1 LSACWALWVR
11 GPRDSLVPAC
21 RCQSVTG
28 LDFGGSSAD
37 VKVQSA
43 EWLRRSGRLAGRLVG
58 AWVEV
63 RKTPR
68 NSNLVTTQRM
78 KPEGEIPF
86 AVQIGQGVIQERC
99 LLVFIKVRMEEDVD
113 ERLQTVV

>member
-1 LSACWALWVR
+1 
-11 GPRDSLVPAC
+11 
-21 RCQSVTG
+21 
-28 LDFGGSSAD
+28 
-37 VKVQSA
+37 
-43 EWLRRSGRLAGRLVG
+43 
-58 AWVEV
+58 
-63 RKTPR
+63 
-68 NSNLVTTQRM
+68 M

>member
-1 LSACWALWVR
+1 MGPLKSGETKEADLSQFDFLVSLLWVR

-68 NSNLVTTQRM
+68 NWNLVFSFSGD
-78 KPEGEIPF
+78 KNN
-86 AVQIGQGVIQERC
+86 
-99 LLVFIKVRMEEDVD
+99 
-113 ERLQTVV
+113 

>member
-1 LSACWALWVR
+1 MRWRAGQADLSGCRALWVR

-43 EWLRRSGRLAGRLVG
+43 EWLRRSGRLAGRAGTPDEIGDLAEFLLSSRGRFISG
-58 AWVEV
+58 ADFLADGGCTSSYWD
-63 RKTPR
+63 
-68 NSNLVTTQRM
+68 
-78 KPEGEIPF
+78 G
-86 AVQIGQGVIQERC
+86 
-99 LLVFIKVRMEEDVD
+99 D
-113 ERLQTVV
+113 LQYLKATH

>member
-1 LSACWALWVR
+1 MRWRAGQADLSGCPALWVR

-21 RCQSVTG
+21 RCPSVTG

-58 AWVEV
+58 A
-63 RKTPR
+63 
-68 NSNLVTTQRM
+68 
-78 KPEGEIPF
+78 
-86 AVQIGQGVIQERC
+86 
-99 LLVFIKVRMEEDVD
+99 
-113 ERLQTVV
+113 